1 MREVK
6 QRIRFCES
14 RDGTRIAY
22 AVSGEGPPLMLAA
35 NWLTHLEYQWRNLSW
50 DPLLTALSQ
59 RYTVLRYDPRGCGLS
74 DRNVKDISFDAWIS
88 DFEAVV
94 AAAGIERFPILGVCQ
109 GGAIA
114 IEYAARHPQ
123 QVSRLLLFGA
133 LVRGRLKRNGSPQ
146 ETEIAKLRYDMT
158 RVGWAMETHAFL
170 QAFASLWQPGGTTE
184 HLRSWCELQK
194 MTTSAEIAVRHL
206 QLADNIDVSLSAGRV
221 ECPTLVVHADRDRV
235 IPIEEARRCA
245 ALIPHAA
252 FVQLQSENHL
262 LLSDEPAWPRF
273 VEELAGFIPPQTS
286 PRAQGPFSA
295 LSKREADVLELI
307 AQGRDNAQIAASLD
321 LSEKTVRNHIT
332 GIFAKLGVENRAQAI
347 VLARDGGFGKLTARD
362 SRPG

>member
-1 MREVK
+1 MQALK
-6 QRIRFCES
+6 QQIRFCES

-22 AVSGEGPPLMLAA
+22 AVSGNGPLLVLAA

-50 DPLLTALSQ
+50 DPLLTTLSQ

-74 DRNVKDISFDAWIS
+74 DWNTKDISFDAWIS

-114 IEYAARHPQ
+114 IEYAARHPE

-133 LVRGRLKRNGSPQ
+133 LSRGRLKRDGGPQ
-146 ETEIAKLRYDMT
+146 EIEIARLRYDMA
-158 RVGWAMETHAFL
+158 RFGWAMETHAFL

-194 MTTSAEIAVRHL
+194 VTTSAEIAVRHL
-206 QLADNIDVSLSAGRV
+206 QLADNIDVSSSARSIK
-221 ECPTLVVHADRDRV
+221 CPTLVVHADRDRV
-235 IPIEEARRCA
+235 IPMEEARRCA
-245 ALIPHAA
+245 ALIPHAS

-262 LLSDEPAWPRF
+262 LLADEPAWPRF
-273 VEELAGFIPPQTS
+273 VEELAGFIPSQMPART
-286 PRAQGPFSA
+286 REPFSA
-295 LSKREADVLELI
+295 LSAREADVLELI

-332 GIFAKLGVENRAQAI
+332 AIFSKLGVENRGQAI
-347 VLARDGGFGKLTARD
+347 VLARDAGFGT
-362 SRPG
+362 